1 MLLNIVHCST
11 YDAFFN
17 LLEVNNWWGLT
28 QQSATRKTFVFVISF
43 YDKLNYL
50 DKVKATKLEFH
61 VWQINA
67 TNLTITSAVCSES
80 KSWVIFLFLG
90 HVTDINGMTSD
101 TAGMNLLWDTFV
113 WKSSLNG
120 WKSK

>member
-1 MLLNIVHCST
+1 MML
-11 YDAFFN
+11 FFN